1 VRSLSVVLDASGFDD
16 AARMRQADEPMF
28 VQAFIAELAVG
39 TFDIRILV
47 RLARSNEG
55 KMDTAGRKVD
65 PSDTRARIVQLTP
78 TGIAKLE
85 EVRVPYYRLLG
96 RIFRN
101 RDGVALDRFV
111 EYLDNIRS
119 RLSTAERRV
128 NDQT

>member
-1 VRSLSVVLDASGFDD
+1 
-16 AARMRQADEPMF
+16 M
-28 VQAFIAELAVG
+28 
-39 TFDIRILV
+39 
-47 RLARSNEG
+47 
-55 KMDTAGRKVD
+55 
-65 PSDTRARIVQLTP
+65 QLTP

-111 EYLDNIRS
+111 EYLDKIRS